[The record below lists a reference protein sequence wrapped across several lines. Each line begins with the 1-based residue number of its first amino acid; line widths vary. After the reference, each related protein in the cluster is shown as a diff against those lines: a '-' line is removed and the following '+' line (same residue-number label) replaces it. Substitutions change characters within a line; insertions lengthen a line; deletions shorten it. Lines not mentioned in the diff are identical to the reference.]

1 VTNHLSAFSAGSK
14 KVSWFD
20 HFVGAQQDRWS
31 ARDTMRSGIGP
42 YALQNATTI
51 AENYRQ
57 LAGRPMDPNVDRFG

>member
-1 VTNHLSAFSAGSK
+1 
-14 KVSWFD
+14 
-20 HFVGAQQDRWS
+20 
-31 ARDTMRSGIGP
+31 MRSSIGP